1 MASTRRRH
9 QRSGSVRFLRSFAHE
24 RRLSFWLPLVV
35 YLAAAFGLVIG
46 AHNIVGDAWSRVGN
60 AFYVLYSRDPHLAAI
75 GFVWNPLP
83 SVLMMPLLLLRP
95 LFPALVEM
103 GFAANVVSALCMAA
117 AVWQLH
123 GTVADLG
130 LGRPLRVT
138 FTTLFA
144 MHPMVVLYGANGM
157 SEAPFLLFLIIAIRQ
172 LARWLRS
179 PEVVP
184 LVFAGLALALAYFTR
199 YEAVAA
205 AVAAALVVAA
215 VGYTRASGDRATR
228 AVTAIADALVVGV
241 PFAGAFLLWA
251 LVSWIIVGSPFE
263 TFTSIYGNSSQVGLA
278 IEGIQAATG
287 QGTSA
292 ALGYAV
298 SQVDGLEPLL
308 VVGLVLAGGFALWRR
323 DLRLIAPTALL
334 GAVMLF
340 ALWAF
345 MSGKSFGWLR
355 FWIDAVPLMVLAC
368 ASLAANGLTMRASD
382 RPLAGRIAVL
392 TAVAACAVALPA
404 GAITILTPSLA
415 REEAYQIHDLLPSAT
430 LGGAVAQA
438 NRPFVIG
445 GEVARY
451 MDSLALKPGTVLVD
465 VATGFPI
472 VLQSKDALQFVITP
486 DRDFPAVLSDP
497 AVFGVRYVI
506 VQSGEGTGQLDAV
519 GRMYNSAQRASGTL
533 GQLVRHFGAPEDN
546 FGWDVYALPAAV
558 TATNP

>member
-1 MASTRRRH
+1 M
-9 QRSGSVRFLRSFAHE
+9 RFIRPLARE
-24 RRLSFWLPLVV
+24 RRLFFWLPLLV
-35 YLAAAFGLVIG
+35 YLVAAFGLVIG

-83 SVLMMPLLLLRP
+83 SVLMMPLLPLRSF
-95 LFPALVEM
+95 FPPLVEM
-103 GFAANVVSALCMAA
+103 GFAANIVSAACMAA

-130 LGRPLRVT
+130 LRRPLRVA

-144 MHPMVVLYGANGM
+144 AHPMVILYAANGM

-179 PEVVP
+179 PNIVP

-215 VGYTRASGDRATR
+215 VGYTRAPGDRSTR
-228 AVTAIADALVVGV
+228 TVTALADALVIGV
-241 PFAGAFLLWA
+241 PFAAAFLLWA

-287 QGTSA
+287 QGTPA
-292 ALGYAV
+292 ALGYAL

-308 VVGLVLAGGFALWRR
+308 LVGVMLAGGLAIWRR
-323 DLRLIAPTALL
+323 DLRLIAPTAIL

-355 FWIDAVPLMVLAC
+355 FWIDAIPLMILAC
-368 ASLAANGLTMRASD
+368 ASLAANGLTL
-382 RPLAGRIAVL
+382 RPWAGRLAM
-392 TAVAACAVALPA
+392 AVAVASCAVALPVA
-404 GAITILTPSLA
+404 ALTMLTPNLA
-415 REEAYQIHDLLPSAT
+415 REEAYQIHDLLPTARLS
-430 LGGAVAQA
+430 GAVAQA

-451 MDSLALKPGTVLVD
+451 IDSLALARGAVLID

-472 VLQSKDALQFVITP
+472 VLQSKDTLQFVITP

-497 AVFGVRYVI
+497 AAFGVRYVI
-506 VQSGEGTGQLDAV
+506 VQSGEGTSQLDAV
-519 GRMYNSAQRASGTL
+519 GRTYNSAQRASGQL
-533 GQLVRHFGAPEDN
+533 GALARHFGAPEDN
-546 FGWDVYALPAAV
+546 FGWDVYVLPAAV